1 MPLSKTGWDEFT
13 IGQLGRVITGKTPPT
28 KRSELYGQVYPFI
41 TPSDID
47 NRNYVV
53 RTERFLSE
61 EGCRFQ
67 RDLLLPARSV
77 CVVCI
82 ASIGKICMSTYPSF
96 TNQQINSVVVL
107 ENQHDPFFVYYVLKN
122 ALPRLRAIAGG
133 VATPISNKG
142 IFSEMKLS
150 VPPLP
155 TQRKIA
161 GILSAYDH
169 LIENNTRRIAI
180 LEEMAQAIYR
190 EWFVHFRFPG
200 HESVR
205 MVDSELGKIP
215 EGWEVVKDGDLY
227 ATASGGT
234 PNRKVSSYYGGNIPW
249 VKTRE
254 LHDRYIL
261 DTEER
266 ITDLGLRKS
275 SARVFPENTVLIAMY
290 GATIGRL
297 GIVAQLS
304 ATNQACC
311 ALLPKIP
318 AFGHSYAF
326 SMLLNIRDKLVSL
339 GQGAAQQNI
348 SQAVIKGFPSLK
360 PRENLVR
367 QFSELVDPMLELV
380 RNLQARNA
388 NLRQTRD
395 LLLPRLVSGE
405 VDVSDLD
412 VGVGELW
419 TANGAK

>member
-67 RDLLLPARSV
+67 RNLLLPARSV

-205 MVDSELGKIP
+205 MVESELGMIP
-215 EGWEVVKDGDLY
+215 EGWEVMKLGDVALVNAQSIKRGHLPVEIEY
-227 ATASGGT
+227 VNISSVSTGAVETTEKLKRDEAPGRARRIVQHGDIIWSCVR
-234 PNRKVSSYYGGNIPW
+234 PNR
-249 VKTRE
+249 R
-254 LHDRYIL
+254 
-261 DTEER
+261 
-266 ITDLGLRKS
+266 
-275 SARVFPENTVLIAMY
+275 
-290 GATIGRL
+290 
-297 GIVAQLS
+297 
-304 ATNQACC
+304 
-311 ALLPKIP
+311 
-318 AFGHSYAF
+318 SYALIQ
-326 SMLLNIRDKLVSL
+326 SPSPHLIVSTGFAVITARSVPSTYL
-339 GQGAAQQNI
+339 YHAVTTDSFVGYLTNHARGAAYP
-348 SQAVIKGFPSLK
+348 AVTAEDFEKADVLVASKPLLTRFDEIAADFYALK
-360 PRENLVR
+360 QVLLTKNT
-367 QFSELVDPMLELV
+367 
-380 RNLQARNA
+380 

-405 VDVSDLD
+405 VDVSELD
-412 VGVGELW
+412 VGVEGLW
-419 TANGAK
+419 TADGAK